1 MECVKCGEQNVGGV
15 EACARCTWPFSLA
28 AWKSTSFWI
37 RRITVDTGSINAKGQ
52 TPELNTLERWEAE
65 GKIDLQRSDAM
76 PRELD
81 GEAWVMKARPLS
93 AQPGL
98 FSLDPGVLE
107 GPDVLAGPDLRSELE
122 EILFPDA
129 RPVTDNQASDV
140 EHLRRH
146 VLAGS
151 DVFVTLNVNDFVLR
165 GRSEELRA
173 RGIWI
178 LTPTELVR
186 LLSELYEWA

>member
-1 MECVKCGEQNVGGV
+1 
-15 EACARCTWPFSLA
+15 
-28 AWKSTSFWI
+28 
-37 RRITVDTGSINAKGQ
+37 VDTGSINAKGQ
-52 TPELNTLERWEAE
+52 TPELNTLERWEAD
-65 GKIDLQRSDAM
+65 GKIDLQRSDAILQ
-76 PRELD
+76 ELR
-81 GEAWVMKARPLS
+81 GEVRAMKARSVS

-98 FSLDPGVLE
+98 FSLDPSVLE

-129 RPVTDNQASDV
+129 QPITDNQAQDV

-146 VLAGS
+146 VLAGG
-151 DVFVTLNVNDFVLR
+151 DVFVTLNVNDFMLR

-173 RGIWI
+173 RGIWV
-178 LTPTELVR
+178 LTPTELVT

>member
-15 EACARCTWPFSLA
+15 EACGRCTWPFSLP

-37 RRITVDTGSINAKGQ
+37 RRITVDAASLDAGQ
-52 TPELNTLERWEAE
+52 VDELQTLERWEAE
-65 GKIDLQRSDAM
+65 GKIELRPSDAM
-76 PRELD
+76 VEELR
-81 GEAWVMKARPLS
+81 GAARVTKAYSLS

-98 FSLDPGVLE
+98 FAPEAGVVEEPGA
-107 GPDVLAGPDLRSELE
+107 LAGPDLRSELE

-129 RPVTDNQASDV
+129 HPLTDDQTRDL

-146 VLAGS
+146 VFVGGDA
-151 DVFVTLNVNDFVLR
+151 FVTLNVNDFVLR

-173 RGIWI
+173 RGIWV
-178 LTPTELVR
+178 LSPAELVT
-186 LLSELYEWA
+186 LLIDLYEWT

>member
-15 EACARCTWPFSLA
+15 EACARCTWPFSLP

-37 RRITVDTGSINAKGQ
+37 RRITVDTGSLNAKGQ
-52 TPELNTLERWEAE
+52 THELDVLERWEAE
-65 GKIDLQRSDAM
+65 GKIELQRSDAM
-76 PRELD
+76 VREVG
-81 GEAWVMKARPLS
+81 GEARVTKAYSLGS
-93 AQPGL
+93 QPGL
-98 FSLDPGVLE
+98 FAPDASALE
-107 GPDVLAGPDLRSELE
+107 RPDAAAGPDLRSELE

-129 RPVTDNQASDV
+129 RPLTDNQVDDI
-140 EHLRRH
+140 EHLRHH
-146 VLAGS
+146 VLAGG

-173 RGIWI
+173 RGIWV
-178 LTPTELVR
+178 LTPTELVT

>member
-15 EACARCTWPFSLA
+15 ESCAQCTWPSALP

-37 RRITVDTGSINAKGQ
+37 RRITVDTGSIHAKGQ

-65 GKIDLQRSDAM
+65 GKIELQRSDAILQ
-76 PRELD
+76 ELR
-81 GEAWVMKARPLS
+81 GEVRAMKAQSVR

-107 GPDVLAGPDLRSELE
+107 GSDVLAGPDLRSELE

-129 RPVTDNQASDV
+129 QPLTDSQVHDV

-173 RGIWI
+173 RGIWV
-178 LTPTELVR
+178 LTPTELVT